1 LNKRG
6 RSSTLE
12 AAYLATTFRVEAPGG
27 KIDIRVGHKQPKLDA
42 LLLQLGATEWAY
54 VTAWN
59 PGSRLARAD
68 QNTFAQDELLR
79 LVRDRGFAFY
89 EGLGIPDIE
98 GWAPER
104 SIWIARIGRREA
116 IELGRQ
122 FGQNAIVL
130 GSLSGVAEL
139 VWCEE

>member
-1 LNKRG
+1 
-6 RSSTLE
+6 LE
-12 AAYLATTFRVEAPGG
+12 AAYLATTFRVEAPNEN
-27 KIDIRVGHKQPKLDA
+27 IDIRVGHMQPKLDA

-59 PGSRLARAD
+59 PGSRLARSD

-79 LVRDRGFAFY
+79 LVRDRGFVLY
-89 EGLGIPDIE
+89 EGLGIPDLE

-104 SIWIARIGRREA
+104 STWIAGIGRREA

-122 FGQNAIVL
+122 FGQNAIVI
-130 GSLSGVAEL
+130 GSWGGVVEL
-139 VWCEE
+139 VWCDE